1 MDYVVA
7 VQNHCLKLRILYI
20 IDMHLHFIF
29 YRAGRIVKK
38 L

>member
-7 VQNHCLKLRILYI
+7 VQYHCLKLRILYI
-20 IDMHLHFIF
+20 SDIHLHLIF